1 MAFILVYI
9 TYGNEESA
17 QHVSRALIEEKM
29 VACAHIY
36 PIQSGFWWKGD
47 IASEEE
53 WVSLLKTIPENWK
66 AIQEK
71 VNQLHPY
78 EVPAIIKI
86 EAEANEAYEK
96 WLREEVK
103 IFSA

>member
-1 MAFILVYI
+1 
-9 TYGNEESA
+9 
-17 QHVSRALIEEKM
+17 M
-29 VACAHIY
+29 VACAHVY
-36 PIQSGFWWKGD
+36 PIQNGNRWKGA

-71 VNQLHPY
+71 VNQLHPS

-96 WLREEVK
+96 WLRDEVK
-103 IFSA
+103 AFSS